1 MAIATHTPSVWNEV
15 LSTTLHNMHGKLVDN
30 VFRKRPLLE
39 HLLSNGRV
47 RIEDG
52 GYSIV
57 EQLMFNDGQ
66 ADTYGEWDVITVKP
80 SNAVTSAQFF
90 WKQFFATI
98 AISALEKAQ
107 NSGKSQVI
115 NVTEAKI
122 KQAEQT
128 LRKKLSGMLYGTYAS
143 GTPAN
148 DFNSLLTLIDN
159 VAPAGGIDPAT
170 EAWWKSYVAA
180 VGAVDAAGL
189 ETAMRTAVM
198 TTSDNGGDEVD
209 GIFTDPATYAF
220 YESTLTPQVR
230 YTDTNK
236 ANLGFRNLLFEN
248 IPIMWDADCPA
259 GTMLGINSDYVGLVI
274 HKDRNF
280 QHSGFTE
287 DLGGSDPGTVAG
299 VAGGGPPAGGAG
311 GAGTTAANA
320 LDASV
325 AFITTFGNAV
335 VNNRRRLFKLTGISK
350 AP

>member
-1 MAIATHTPSVWNEV
+1 MALATHTPAIWNEV

-30 VFRKRPLLE
+30 IFRKRPLLE

-57 EQLMFNDGQ
+57 EQLLYADGQ
-66 ADTYGEWDVITVKP
+66 ADSYGEWDKINVTPVNTVT
-80 SNAVTSAQFF
+80 AAQYF
-90 WKQFFATI
+90 WKQLFATI

-107 NSGKSQVI
+107 NSGKSQMI

-128 LRKKLSGMLYGTYAS
+128 LRKRLSGMLYGTYTSAV
-143 GTPAN
+143 PAN
-148 DFNSLLTLIDN
+148 DFNKLTDLISDT
-159 VAPAGGIDPAT
+159 VKVGEIDPAT

-209 GIFTDPATYAF
+209 AIFTDPATYAF

-248 IPIMWDADCPA
+248 VPLMWDADCPA

-274 HKDRNF
+274 HRDRNF
-280 QHSGFTE
+280 QHSGFTN
-287 DLGGSDPGTVAG
+287 DLGGANPQTTV
-299 VAGGGPPAGGAG
+299 P
-311 GAGTTAANA
+311 TTAAGVGA
-320 LDASV
+320 TSAVAIDASV
-325 AFITTFGNAV
+325 AFITTFGNATV
-335 VNNRRRLFKLTGISK
+335 SNRRRLFKLTGISK

>member
-1 MAIATHTPSVWNEV
+1 MTLASHVPSIWNEV
-15 LSTTLHNMHGKLVDN
+15 LSSTLHNMHGKLVDN
-30 VFRKRPLLE
+30 IFRKRPLLE
-39 HLLSNGRV
+39 HLQSNGRV

-57 EQLMFNDGQ
+57 EQLMFADGQ
-66 ADTYGEWDVITVKP
+66 ADVYGEWDLINVKP
-80 SNAVTSAQFF
+80 VNTITAAQYF
-90 WKQFFATI
+90 WKQLFATV

-107 NSGKSQVI
+107 NSGKAQVI

-128 LRKKLSGMLYGTYAS
+128 LRKKLSALLYANAAPG
-143 GTPAN
+143 AN
-148 DFNSLLTLIDN
+148 DWNGLPWLIDDAN
-159 VAPAGGIDPAT
+159 IVGGIDPAT
-170 EAWWKSYVAA
+170 EAWWKSYEAV

-209 GIFTDPATYAF
+209 AIFTDPATYSF

-248 IPIMWDADCPA
+248 VPLMWDADCSA
-259 GTMLGINSDYVGLVI
+259 GMMLGINSDYVGLVI

-280 QHSGFTE
+280 AHSGFTD
-287 DLGGSDPGTVAG
+287 DLGGSDPGTAAG
-299 VAGGGPPAGGAG
+299 VAGGGPLANGAG
-311 GAGTTAANA
+311 GLGATAASA

-335 VNNRRRLFKLTGISK
+335 INNRRRCFKLTGITK

>member
-1 MAIATHTPSVWNEV
+1 MAVATHIPTIWNEV

-30 VFRKRPLLE
+30 IFRKRPLLE

-52 GYSIV
+52 GYTIV
-57 EQLMFNDGQ
+57 EHLLFNEGQ
-66 ADTYGEWDVITVKP
+66 ADTYGEWDLIQVKP
-80 SNAVTSAQFF
+80 SNAITAAQYE

-107 NSGKSQVI
+107 NTGKAQII

-143 GTPAN
+143 ATTTN
-148 DFNSLLTLIDN
+148 DWTALTVLIDSTT
-159 VAPAGGIDPAT
+159 PCGRIDPAT
-170 EAWWKSYVAA
+170 EPWWASYEAA

-209 GIFTDPATYAF
+209 ALFTDPATYAF

-230 YTDTNK
+230 YTDTSK

-248 IPIMWDADCPA
+248 VPIMWDSDCPA
-259 GTMLGINSDYVGLVI
+259 GTMFGINSEYVGLVI

-280 QHSGFTE
+280 AHSGFTD
-287 DLGGSDPGTVAG
+287 DLGGGSPVASG
-299 VAGGGPPAGGAG
+299 VAGGGPVAAGAG
-311 GAGTTAANA
+311 GLGTAAASA

-325 AFITTFGNAV
+325 AFITTFGNSV
-335 VNNRRRLFKLTGISK
+335 INNRRRCFKLTGIAK

>member
-1 MAIATHTPSVWNEV
+1 MAVASHVPAVWNEV
-15 LSTTLHNMHGKLVDN
+15 LASTLHNMHGKLVDN
-30 VFRKRPLLE
+30 IFRKRPLLE
-39 HLLSNGRV
+39 HLMSNGRV

-57 EQLMFNDGQ
+57 EQLLFNEGQ
-66 ADTYGEWDVITVKP
+66 AGAYGEWDQISIQP
-80 SNAVTSAQFF
+80 SNAITAAQYF
-90 WKQFFATI
+90 WKQLYATI

-115 NVTEAKI
+115 NVMDAKI

-128 LRKKLSGMLYGTYAS
+128 LRKKLSAMLYINAAPG
-143 GTPAN
+143 AN
-148 DFNSLLTLIDN
+148 DFNGLPWLIDDTN
-159 VAPAGGIDPAT
+159 IVGGIDPASET
-170 EAWWKSYVAA
+170 WWKSYEKA

-189 ETAMRTAVM
+189 ETEMRTAVM

-209 GIFTDPATYAF
+209 AIFTDPATYSF

-248 IPIMWDADCPA
+248 VPLMWDADCPA
-259 GTMLGINSDYVGLVI
+259 GMMLGINSEYVGLVI

-280 QHSGFTE
+280 AHSGFTD
-287 DLGGSDPGTVAG
+287 DLGGSNPGTVASA
-299 VAGGGPPAGGAG
+299 AGGGPPAAGAG
-311 GAGTTAANA
+311 GLGVSAGTA

-335 VNNRRRLFKLTGISK
+335 VNNRRRLFKLTTISK